1 MNDPSPTVFV
11 VDDDLEVRTG
21 FSRMLSSR
29 GYRVRTF
36 ESGERFLEE
45 YDDNV
50 PGCVLLDLSMPGLS
64 GLEVQRSL
72 AVSSRNRAIV
82 FLTAKGDIPS
92 SVRAVKAGAVEFL
105 TKPIDVNQL
114 LAAVDEALRVDA
126 EAHQEWVIRTAI
138 KARLRSLTRRERCV
152 LDNVLRGRLNKQIA
166 FDLGIAEKTV
176 KIHRGHIMSKMKVRS
191 VAELTQLVASAGVAT
206 GLSAQV
212 VRDAVQLTSVHP
224 SNIRPPS
231 DPVSM

>member
-1 MNDPSPTVFV
+1 MSDPSPTVFV
-11 VDDDLEVRTG
+11 VDDELEVRAG

-29 GYRVRTF
+29 GYHVRTF

-45 YDDNV
+45 YDDNIV
-50 PGCVLLDLSMPGLS
+50 GCVLLDLCMPGLS

-72 AVSSRNRAIV
+72 AASSRNRAIV
-82 FLTAKGDIPS
+82 FLTAQGDIPS

-114 LAAVDEALRVDA
+114 LSVVDEALRVDA
-126 EAHQEWVIRTAI
+126 EAHQKWVIRTAI
-138 KARLRSLTRRERCV
+138 EARLRSLTRRERCV
-152 LDNVLRGRLNKQIA
+152 LDNVIRGRLNKQIA
-166 FDLGIAEKTV
+166 FDLGIVEKTV

-191 VAELTQLVASAGVAT
+191 VAELTQLVATVGVA
-206 GLSAQV
+206 SPQV

-224 SNIRPPS
+224 SNIAPPS
-231 DPVSM
+231 SPLST

>member
-1 MNDPSPTVFV
+1 
-11 VDDDLEVRTG
+11 
-21 FSRMLSSR
+21 
-29 GYRVRTF
+29 
-36 ESGERFLEE
+36 
-45 YDDNV
+45 
-50 PGCVLLDLSMPGLS
+50 MPGLS

-231 DPVSM
+231 DPVST